1 MVDVARGDFAFIA
14 GEMAKAGR
22 LEIDTPVARIRGST
36 RVGGIG
42 TLSLIS
48 LFFAA
53 MEDVQAAPPDAA
65 RTEDEIIPVDY
76 SGEPHGSFELTTK
89 ESVPRRIYVDDPGVT
104 WALRLNSSS
113 ELSISSVANSPA
125 QMAQLSAIQ
134 QGVLHTYSV
143 GLQSMQGPTFNGQN
157 GSTTNPSFE
166 ILPGNARPINFSS
179 QPDAGGLQQNLNGS
193 QQHPSLTQSRAGAR
207 ATVVLFLVLT
217 AIFSTTIALRY
228 PTFLFHLRPHLRN
241 RYRRRRRRL
250 LRRSQRRRPRRIT
263 HPQLISVVPP
273 QPIAR

>member
-1 MVDVARGDFAFIA
+1 MTGTATVTRPEQIFLQARAGDPVFESDIIETTADGLVCVRFIDGTTFNLSNNARMALKEFPGSETARPALLDVARGDFAFIA

-65 RTEDEIIPVDY
+65 RTEDETIPVDY

-113 ELSISSVANSPA
+113 ELSISR
-125 QMAQLSAIQ
+125 L
-134 QGVLHTYSV
+134 
-143 GLQSMQGPTFNGQN
+143 
-157 GSTTNPSFE
+157 
-166 ILPGNARPINFSS
+166 R
-179 QPDAGGLQQNLNGS
+179 
-193 QQHPSLTQSRAGAR
+193 
-207 ATVVLFLVLT
+207 T
-217 AIFSTTIALRY
+217 APRKW
-228 PTFLFHLRPHLRN
+228 
-241 RYRRRRRRL
+241 
-250 LRRSQRRRPRRIT
+250 RS
-263 HPQLISVVPP
+263 
-273 QPIAR
+273 